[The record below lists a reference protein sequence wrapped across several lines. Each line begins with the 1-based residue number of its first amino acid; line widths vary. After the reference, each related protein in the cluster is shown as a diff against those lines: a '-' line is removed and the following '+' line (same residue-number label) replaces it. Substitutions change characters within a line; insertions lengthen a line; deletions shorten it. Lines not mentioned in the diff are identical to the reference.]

1 MPDYRVNFVNQ
12 TSAIWTMAVYQTLPS
27 SVGLDSVAWK
37 QSTAP
42 QGGRTGVQWTTIFNV
57 ALADYEQLGGL
68 GVYVASQ
75 LLTTL
80 LGKRWEVVFEQ
91 NVQHLKPAEGS
102 VEPDQVLILNKSGY
116 LANIGIGMDG
126 SGSVFKRDVVSR
138 GNAQFKVTPTYWV
151 ALFNQVTLG
160 EVISGNVIVGPL
172 EVKYPSGMTSA
183 TLTALMDGNNIVLD
197 LKYGQMAVADMS
209 TVNLMIED
217 QQRLRKGLGGK
228 YAPRLMAGQPAP
240 GDNSL

>member
-116 LANIGIGMDG
+116 LANIGMGMEG
-126 SGSVFKRDVVSR
+126 SG
-138 GNAQFKVTPTYWV
+138 
-151 ALFNQVTLG
+151 
-160 EVISGNVIVGPL
+160 
-172 EVKYPSGMTSA
+172 
-183 TLTALMDGNNIVLD
+183 
-197 LKYGQMAVADMS
+197 
-209 TVNLMIED
+209 
-217 QQRLRKGLGGK
+217 
-228 YAPRLMAGQPAP
+228 
-240 GDNSL
+240 